1 MVDEGI
7 VLCHKISK
15 QGIEVDRA
23 KIEIIS
29 KLSPPISVKGVRIL
43 LGYAGFYRRFIKD
56 FSKIENPMCKLL
68 EKDATFVFDEKCL
81 KHNKILHPVYY
92 ASKTLNGAQMNY
104 IVIEQEFLAIVYA
117 FEKFRAYLLGSKVIV
132 YTNHVALRYLMAKK
146 DAKPRLIRWVLLLQ
160 EFDFEVKDRKG
171 TENQFADHLSRLEQA
186 RRPKENFDINDAFP
200 DEHILSLSDTL
211 SPWYADIANYMPN
224 NEARSVT
231 AFLRKNIFTRFGI
244 LHAILSD
251 GGSHFCN
258 KAFTRLL
265 EKYGVK
271 YKVAT
276 LYHLQSSGQVEVSNR
291 EIKNILEKTV
301 NANRTN
307 WSRKLD
313 DALWAYRPAFKTFI
327 GTSPYR
333 LVFGKACHLP
343 VELEHKAMWAL
354 KRLNL
359 GWAEAANLRMTQV
372 NEMEEFRL
380 HAYESAAMYKE
391 RMMFVHDKKIL
402 KREFKSG
409 DLVLLFNSRLK
420 LFPGKLRSKWSSP
433 FKIVN
438 VSPYSAIEL
447 ESEDGLLTF
456 KVNGQRVKHY
466 LGTTGDKHLVDVCIR
481 VQVAQF
487 TMKQSART
495 KEKTNGGSGM
505 EPRKSIAMR
514 LPPARGKKRAAPN
527 QQAQQCLAEY
537 DAKVT
542 NKDNECAW
550 IASIIAKGTPSWI
563 DPRHKIY
570 KRDFTQ
576 EARY

>member
-56 FSKIENPMCKLL
+56 FSKIENPVCKLL
-68 EKDATFVFDEKCL
+68 EKDATF
-81 KHNKILHPVYY
+81 HNKILHPVYY

-117 FEKFRAYLLGSKVIV
+117 FEKFRAYLLGS
-132 YTNHVALRYLMAKK
+132 
-146 DAKPRLIRWVLLLQ
+146 
-160 EFDFEVKDRKG
+160 KDRKG

-291 EIKNILEKTV
+291 EIKNILEKAV
-301 NANRTN
+301 NANRTD

-372 NEMEEFRL
+372 NEMEEFRH

-420 LFPGKLRSKWSSP
+420 LFLGKLRSKWSSP

-527 QQAQQCLAEY
+527 QQAQQFDLQAKARRKSGEDSRFGVPGSWNLY
-537 DAKVT
+537 KEGIKKRNILEEKKLSLNGLKENYPHIIENIQKRKWGFFMDAL
-542 NKDNECAW
+542 DDYNETLVREFY
-550 IASIIAKGTPSWI
+550 ASYAAS
-563 DPRHKIY
+563 RN
-570 KRDFTQ
+570 
-576 EARY
+576 A